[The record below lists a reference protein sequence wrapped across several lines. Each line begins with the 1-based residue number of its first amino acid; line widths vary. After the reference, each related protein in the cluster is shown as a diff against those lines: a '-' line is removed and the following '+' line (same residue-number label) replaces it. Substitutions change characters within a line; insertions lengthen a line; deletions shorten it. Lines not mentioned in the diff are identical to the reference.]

1 MLTALIDIQSI
12 NRHPRPAIER
22 EREKKKREKRE
33 EMNNKAQLE
42 NANRSRRKGRR
53 VPSIIT
59 TYISANAFPLC
70 SPFLLQWVVPGG
82 GRRPGR
88 GYFRNLLL
96 VRHSSVMRTA
106 AQRER
111 RIRRTRRKR
120 RRKKTAKSVLIG
132 PCGLTRTCSTVVH
145 ISNC

>member
-1 MLTALIDIQSI
+1 MTALIDIQSI

-106 AQRER
+106 AQRE
-111 RIRRTRRKR
+111 KN
-120 RRKKTAKSVLIG
+120 KKDKKEKKEEKNS
-132 PCGLTRTCSTVVH
+132 
-145 ISNC
+145 

>member
-1 MLTALIDIQSI
+1 
-12 NRHPRPAIER
+12 
-22 EREKKKREKRE
+22 
-33 EMNNKAQLE
+33 MNNKAQLE

-106 AQRER
+106 AQRE
-111 RIRRTRRKR
+111 KN
-120 RRKKTAKSVLIG
+120 KKDKKEKKEEKNS
-132 PCGLTRTCSTVVH
+132 
-145 ISNC
+145 